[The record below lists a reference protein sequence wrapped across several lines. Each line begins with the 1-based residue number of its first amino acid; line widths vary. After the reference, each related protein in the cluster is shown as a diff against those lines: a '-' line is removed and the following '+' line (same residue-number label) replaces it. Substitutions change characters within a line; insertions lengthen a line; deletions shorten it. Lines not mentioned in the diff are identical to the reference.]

1 MQQETGKTM
10 HTEKTGNSRYVK
22 HGKAYEYGEHLNN
35 NKVKQPIAIMK
46 TTKSTPKTNR
56 KAHKEASSDVVIPTI
71 ENNAAEPV
79 AVSYSPAKL
88 ILIEK
93 SVADGKEYTAKKL
106 SDDCKVS
113 YPTVLDLV
121 HNVKKR
127 YGIRT
132 LEAIANTLT
141 LAVGRNVT
149 VQDIQPK

>member
-1 MQQETGKTM
+1 MARHTNMENSLNTNNEKQQIPIMKAQKQTLKMKGKT
-10 HTEKTGNSRYVK
+10 
-22 HGKAYEYGEHLNN
+22 
-35 NKVKQPIAIMK
+35 
-46 TTKSTPKTNR
+46 
-56 KAHKEASSDVVIPTI
+56 HKEAVSDVVVPTT

-79 AVSYSPAKL
+79 AASYSPVKL

-149 VQDIQPK
+149 VQDIQPR